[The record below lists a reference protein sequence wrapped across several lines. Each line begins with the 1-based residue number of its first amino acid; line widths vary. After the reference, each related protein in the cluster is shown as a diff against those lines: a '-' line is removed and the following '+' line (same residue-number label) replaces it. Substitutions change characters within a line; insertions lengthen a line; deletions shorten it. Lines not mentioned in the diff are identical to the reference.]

1 MSPDDSHRKNP
12 QMTANDTD
20 VIDTLVGIAPGSA
33 LDAVRAR
40 RPAARSHAE
49 ASYRVLLLPAEP
61 GTVSI
66 AERFAVAAYVAGL
79 HRSAATIGHYNRALV
94 EHGGAALAATV
105 AQAVAETM
113 SHGPTGHYPPGP
125 LSVEDTPGPAFALSA
140 PVTAALGPKLAAA
153 FAHAHYLVFH
163 PRDAAP
169 ERFAPLMA
177 AGWTED
183 GIVTLSQLVSFLAF
197 QIRVVA
203 GFAVLAA
210 TP

>member
-1 MSPDDSHRKNP
+1 
-12 QMTANDTD
+12 MTPPDTD
-20 VIDTLVGIAPGSA
+20 VIDALVGIAPGSA
-33 LDAVRAR
+33 LDAARAR
-40 RPAARSHAE
+40 RPAARTHAQ
-49 ASYRVLLLPAEP
+49 ASYRALLLPEDP
-61 GTVSI
+61 GTVGI
-66 AERFAVAAYVAGL
+66 AERFAIAAYVAGL
-79 HRSAATIGHYNRALV
+79 HRAGVTADHYARALV

-113 SHGPTGHYPPGP
+113 ATGPTGHYPAGP
-125 LSVEDTPGPAFALSA
+125 LSAEDTPAPAFALSA
-140 PVTAALGPKLAAA
+140 PAAQALGPKLAAG

-163 PRDAAP
+163 PRDAAA
-169 ERFAPLMA
+169 ERFPPLLTS
-177 AGWTED
+177 GWTED

>member
-1 MSPDDSHRKNP
+1 MTSP
-12 QMTANDTD
+12 DTD
-20 VIDTLVGIAPGSA
+20 VIDALAGIVPGSA
-33 LDAVRAR
+33 LDAARAR
-40 RPAARSHAE
+40 RPAARAHAQ
-49 ASYRVLLLPAEP
+49 ASYRTLLLPTDP
-61 GTVSI
+61 GTFSI

-79 HRSAATIGHYNRALV
+79 HRAAATADHYAKGLV
-94 EHGGAALAATV
+94 QHGGAALAATV
-105 AQAVAETM
+105 AQAVTETL
-113 SHGPTGHYPPGP
+113 SSGPTGHYPPGP
-125 LSVEDTPGPAFALSA
+125 LSAEDTPGPVFALPG
-140 PVTAALGPKLAAA
+140 PVAAALGPKLAAA

-163 PRDAAP
+163 PRDAEAG
-169 ERFAPLMA
+169 RFPPLKA